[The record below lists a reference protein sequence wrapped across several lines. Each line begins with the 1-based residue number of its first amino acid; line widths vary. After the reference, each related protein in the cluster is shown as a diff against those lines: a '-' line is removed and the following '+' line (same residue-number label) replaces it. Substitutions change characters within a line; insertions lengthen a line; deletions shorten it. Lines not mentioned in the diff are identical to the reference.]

1 MYKLALIALAVFTLS
16 ACGSDSDPTLSIQ
29 VSDAEKGVATVTVT
43 APQNSEGT
51 AVTVTAVMNMSSG
64 MTHGTPMLLNSGTL
78 NSEKTFTTTAYFL
91 MPSNMPNGMA
101 MGDWFIDVSIDDQV
115 QRFPIVVEMMS
126 SDVRTLKGNDE
137 IMGMSEGTT
146 TQRPYYV
153 FQQQRILETGVENS
167 FEVFIAARESMMD
180 YSPISQLSSTT
191 LNANSNF
198 ELTVTNV
205 SVEMCAVSCTNESN
219 WELATEDANS
229 PGTYKANF
237 NLTQSEPSDIYLR
250 LSVNDDTKK
259 SGEETEVAFSFTT
272 EM

>member
-1 MYKLALIALAVFTLS
+1 MYKLALVALAVFTLS

-29 VSDAEKGVATVTVT
+29 VSDVEKGVAKVTVT
-43 APQNSEGT
+43 APQHSEDT
-51 AVTVTAVMNMSSG
+51 AVTVTPVMNMSSG

-78 NSEKTFTTTAYFL
+78 NSEKSFTTTAYFL
-91 MPSNMPNGMA
+91 MPSNMSNGMT
-101 MGDWFIDVSIDDQV
+101 MGDWFIDVTINEET

-126 SDVRTLKGNDE
+126 SDVKTLKGSDE

-180 YSPISQLSSTT
+180 YSPVSQLNSTT
-191 LNANSNF
+191 LNANSDF
-198 ELTVTNV
+198 EVVVSSV
-205 SVEMCAVSCTNESN
+205 SVEMCATSCSDKSN
-219 WELATEDANS
+219 WIMATEDATNF
-229 PGTYKANF
+229 GIYKADF
-237 NLTQSEPSDIYLR
+237 DLTQSEPSDVFLR

-259 SGEETEVAFSFTT
+259 SGEETEVTFSFTT